1 MTEQKPDV
9 LFHHFRSIGS
19 KNYLLY
25 VCKLVEKGF
34 KQKIQPIYIQTKNQQ
49 QAEQLDKLHWTF
61 KQDSFIPHTI
71 VGASGL
77 ESTPVQIGWNEN
89 QFHTAAVIVNLSE
102 EIPISYLES
111 KKIHEIIDDDEVK
124 KIKPENVGKIINPKG
139 VTWVFTKSSN
149 QS

>member
-1 MTEQKPDV
+1 MIEQKPDG
-9 LFHHFRSIGS
+9 LFHHFHSICS
-19 KNYLLY
+19 KNFLLY

-49 QAEQLDKLHWTF
+49 QAIQLDKLLWTF

-71 VGASGL
+71 VGNSGL
-77 ESTPVQIGWNEN
+77 DSTPVQIGWNEN
-89 QFHTAAVIVNLSE
+89 QFHTAAAIVNLSE

-139 VTWVFTKSSN
+139 VTWMFTKSSN